1 MYRIYQIIDEKNLDE
16 VARKFNT
23 DVNKLKEI
31 NGIDDSYIVMRG
43 NYIIV
48 PIEDK
53 NNNANFITYI
63 VKPGDNMY
71 AIAERYNVNYKD
83 LLELNGLS
91 KDQYIYPEQ
100 QILVPRE
107 GVLFKVTSDGD
118 TITSVS
124 DDLGVNVMD
133 LINQN
138 KSIYL
143 IPDQLIV
150 YKK

>member
-1 MYRIYQIIDEKNLDE
+1 MYRIYQIIDEKNLEE

-23 DVNKLKEI
+23 DVNKLKKI

-48 PIEDK
+48 PIED

-71 AIAERYNVNYKD
+71 AIAEKYNVNYRD

-107 GVLFKVTSDGD
+107 GVLFRVTSDGD
-118 TITSVS
+118 TIISVA
-124 DDLGVNVMD
+124 DDLGVSVMD

-143 IPDQLIV
+143 IPDQVVV

>member
-23 DVNKLKEI
+23 DVNKLKKI

-43 NYIIV
+43 KYIIV
-48 PIEDK
+48 PIED

-71 AIAERYNVNYKD
+71 AIAEKYNVNYRD

-107 GVLFKVTSDGD
+107 GVLFRVTSDGD
-118 TITSVS
+118 TIIRVA
-124 DDLGVNVMD
+124 DDLGVSVMD

-143 IPDQLIV
+143 IPDQVVV